1 MSDKI
6 TQLVEQQPAKCSQQ
20 SQEPLNSLSSP
31 LITEKKMSVYSG
43 DLNLRTIFEQNKR
56 IITAFPQL
64 SSGFYEIFVER
75 LTERKFTDQRLI
87 DAVSHVIDTCPYPIP
102 TVANFLSYDRC
113 IDLLNHSDLMDMLK
127 DDIHV
132 FDRYEPVR
140 IPGLDKA
147 RYARKEDILEYKLEK
162 WNN

>member
-1 MSDKI
+1 MKLS
-6 TQLVEQQPAKCSQQ
+6 EQ
-20 SQEPLNSLSSP
+20 SQKPLISISSP
-31 LITEKKMSVYSG
+31 AVSENKMSVYSG
-43 DLNLRTIFEQNKR
+43 DLNLKTVLEQNKN
-56 IITAFPQL
+56 IAQAFPQL
-64 SSGFYEIFVER
+64 PAGFYVILAER
-75 LTERKFTDQRLI
+75 LRERKFTDQRLI

-132 FDRYEPVR
+132 FDRYEPVK
-140 IPGLDKA
+140 IPGLEKA
-147 RYARKEDILEYKLEK
+147 RYARKEDIITYRLEK